1 MALPERSSPSSPL
14 EERHPGLALAPPSVP
29 SLGWAIGWDLAAL
42 RGSRGWGQPGDV
54 YLKLLCAYNWHNW
67 SCLQGK
73 TRVLVSVTFRLKQ
86 IKCPLQSRLN
96 KGPQAPGECRWGG
109 RSEAGGA
116 GGTISLCLGSRP
128 IAAAAG

>member
-14 EERHPGLALAPPSVP
+14 EKRHPGLALAPPSVP
-29 SLGWAIGWDLAAL
+29 SLGWAIGWDLAGL

-67 SCLQGK
+67 SCLQGR

-96 KGPQAPGECRWGG
+96 KGHRLLVSAVGVGALRREGQEEPSLFALVPG
-109 RSEAGGA
+109 
-116 GGTISLCLGSRP
+116 P
-128 IAAAAG
+128 